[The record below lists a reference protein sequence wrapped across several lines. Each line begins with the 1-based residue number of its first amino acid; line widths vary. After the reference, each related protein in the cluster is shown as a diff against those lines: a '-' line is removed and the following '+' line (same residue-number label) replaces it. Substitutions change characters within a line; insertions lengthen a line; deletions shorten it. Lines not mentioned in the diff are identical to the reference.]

1 MGDTYKTAPQEA
13 LLGEKEL
20 CQLESCGFAV
30 LFTAVRLGRRRRA
43 LLQGVMEVAD
53 SWEAGTALWRWAV
66 GGKDAK

>member
-1 MGDTYKTAPQEA
+1 MGDTYKTAPREA
-13 LLGEKEL
+13 LLGEEEL

-66 GGKDAK
+66 GGKDAR